1 MHVMFWGVKPAA
13 IGSGS
18 EENNP
23 IVIYFGLISRL
34 VTQRITVCM
43 FRWKLQSMVFSVC
56 QVLFLAVIE
65 NCSKIERKH
74 RKRSIPSQTPFFGQ
88 KAPSH
93 VFHGKIPPLFP
104 NVEKQ
109 GGGYFPEN
117 VQYPKIVRLRRALLL
132 DLKLFTP
139 FLAHVARR
147 RRKILRN

>member
-65 NCSKIERKH
+65 NCSKIDRKH

-93 VFHGKIPPLFP
+93 EFHGKIPPPCFRMSKNKGGIFP
-104 NVEKQ
+104 KMFNTPKFSAC
-109 GGGYFPEN
+109 GG
-117 VQYPKIVRLRRALLL
+117 LS
-132 DLKLFTP
+132 D
-139 FLAHVARR
+139 
-147 RRKILRN
+147 